1 MSPQWKASREESE
14 HSCLRKV
21 QEHESSWLLQQTVED
36 VTEYNIEY
44 TPYLSWF
51 GHLEIDQM
59 IFCKN
64 RCTVY
69 NAD

>member
-44 TPYLSWF
+44 TLTF
-51 GHLEIDQM
+51 HGLAI
-59 IFCKN
+59 
-64 RCTVY
+64 
-69 NAD
+69 